1 MLLQHGL
8 HLHAHCTP
16 QSLSVPVGIG
26 IKGGRCLEALT
37 SSCPTIFLAT
47 GTNRAVEVKLG
58 SATRPYFLEEY
69 ILEWSN
75 HMCNWTTSVFARVAA
90 YDHLAISFGCGR
102 WEVERRKL
110 HPAPGQPIIV
120 GYELMDK
127 GFPLSSDNV
136 CPRSVIPRASTP
148 PQHWRK
154 KKKKNQ
160 DIYWNQNPSLFWYRE
175 FWNYRQQEKM
185 VDAWGWHLSQNICQ
199 PQRPKQLPR
208 GGLSLYGTS
217 APTQVGQLWAE
228 LCQLLPEEP
237 GHLSTWT
244 TNAEPHH
251 KQLLAQ
257 PSAQRGLG
265 LNTRN

>member
-120 GYELMDK
+120 GFALMDK

-148 PQHWRK
+148 PHHWRK
-154 KKKKNQ
+154 KKKKIKTFTEIRTLLCSGTGSSETIGSRKRWLMHEDDTSPKTSVNLRGLSSCQ
-160 DIYWNQNPSLFWYRE
+160 EVGCLCMAPLLQHKWVSYEQSSANSSLRS
-175 FWNYRQQEKM
+175 RGTL
-185 VDAWGWHLSQNICQ
+185 A
-199 PQRPKQLPR
+199 QRPLM
-208 GGLSLYGTS
+208 LS
-217 APTQVGQLWAE
+217 
-228 LCQLLPEEP
+228 
-237 GHLSTWT
+237 HT
-244 TNAEPHH
+244 TN
-251 KQLLAQ
+251 
-257 PSAQRGLG
+257 SS
-265 LNTRN
+265 